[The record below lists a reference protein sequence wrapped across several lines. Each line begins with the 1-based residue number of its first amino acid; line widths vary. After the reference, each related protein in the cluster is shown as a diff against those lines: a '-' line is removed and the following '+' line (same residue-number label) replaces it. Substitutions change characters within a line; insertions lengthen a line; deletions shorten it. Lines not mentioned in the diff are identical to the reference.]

1 MMQAGGG
8 TQFHVASWLAWLVA
22 GMLAALFTRNPL
34 YLCLIIVASVLAHN
48 AIAGGHSMIATRT
61 RGLAQSDRDRR
72 GLGIFLRFVVVL
84 LVIVTI
90 FKGFSVHT
98 GVTVLFRLP
107 EEWPLIGGPI
117 TAEGLTYAALDALS
131 LLTVLAVFT
140 AFTAGADYYAML
152 RSVPAFMHQVGLI
165 TSIAIT
171 FVPQTITRFTE
182 IREAQ
187 ALRGHRVRRVGDL
200 VPIIIPLLAGGMERS
215 MNLAEAMEARGFS
228 RHAPGARKLPPI
240 LAQSGVA
247 AGLGLTMSGAAFLA
261 FFSRTPLMG
270 WSTIIAGV
278 ATIAATLWMV
288 SAGSRRT
295 RYRRSVWRDLDTLL
309 LVPSLAIMGILL
321 LYKVTVPGALV
332 YDPLSRLRM
341 YAPPFDPV
349 LALTLLALAVP
360 ALVLRGHRRTA
371 GAQIEMEAEAPT
383 G

>member
-1 MMQAGGG
+1 MMRPGGG
-8 TQFHVASWLAWLVA
+8 IEFHVRSWLAWLLA
-22 GMLAALFTRNPL
+22 GMLGALFTRNPV
-34 YLCLIIVASVLAHN
+34 YLCIIIAASMLVHN
-48 AIAGGHSMIATRT
+48 TISGSGRLRMGTT
-61 RGLAQSDRDRR
+61 TLLGQGDRDRR

-84 LVIVTI
+84 LVIVTV

-140 AFTAGADYYAML
+140 AFTAGADYYALL

-200 VPIIIPLLAGGMERS
+200 IPIIIPLLAGGMERS

-228 RHAPGARKLPPI
+228 RHAPGTRKLPPI
-240 LAQSGVA
+240 LVQSGVA
-247 AGLGLTMSGAAFLA
+247 TGLGLTLAGASFLA
-261 FFSRTPLMG
+261 FFSDTPLIG
-270 WSTIIAGV
+270 WSTIIVGV
-278 ATIAATLWMV
+278 ALMGLTLWAV
-288 SAGSRRT
+288 SARSRRT
-295 RYRRSVWRDLDTLL
+295 RYRRSVWRDMDTLL
-309 LVPSLAIMGILL
+309 LMPSLGITGILL
-321 LYKVTVPGALV
+321 LYKVTAPGVLI
-332 YDPLSRLRM
+332 YDPLSKLRM
-341 YAPPFDPV
+341 YFPPFDPV
-349 LALTLLALAVP
+349 LALTLLSLAAP
-360 ALVLRGHRRTA
+360 ALILRGQKRA
-371 GAQIEMEAEAPT
+371 VGAQIEVEVST

>member
-1 MMQAGGG
+1 MMPTNAG
-8 TQFHVASWLAWLVA
+8 TQFHVAAWLVWLA
-22 GMLAALFTRNPL
+22 SGMLAALFTRNPI
-34 YLCLIIVASVLAHN
+34 YLCLIIIAATLVHT
-48 AIAGGHSMIATRT
+48 AITGRVGTATGT
-61 RGLAQSDRDRR
+61 TLLAQGERERR

-84 LVIVTI
+84 LVIVTL

-98 GVTVLFRLP
+98 GTTVLFRLP
-107 EEWPLIGGPI
+107 EEWPLLGGAI

-228 RHAPGARKLPPI
+228 RHAPGTRKLPP
-240 LAQSGVA
+240 LLVQSGVA
-247 AGLGLTMSGAAFLA
+247 AGLGLTMTGAAFLV
-261 FFSRTPLMG
+261 FFSQTPLVG
-270 WSTIIAGV
+270 WTTILGGV
-278 ATIAATLWMV
+278 ALMVVTLWAV
-288 SAGSRRT
+288 SARSRRT
-295 RYRRSVWRDLDTLL
+295 RYRRSVWRDRDTLL
-309 LVPSLAIMGILL
+309 LVPSLGMIAVLF
-321 LYKVTVPGALV
+321 LYKAMLPGTLI
-332 YDPLSRLRM
+332 YDPLSRLHM
-341 YAPPFDPV
+341 YFPPFDPV
-349 LALTLLALAVP
+349 LALSLISLAVP
-360 ALVLRGHRRTA
+360 ALILRGYRRAA
-371 GAQIEMEAEAPT
+371 GAQIEMEAHT

>member
-1 MMQAGGG
+1 MQNVAGSR
-8 TQFHVASWLAWLVA
+8 FHVASWLAWLTS

-34 YLCLIIVASVLAHN
+34 YLCLIVAASVLVHTAVT
-48 AIAGGHSMIATRT
+48 GRKGSATGT
-61 RGLAQSDRDRR
+61 TLLAQSDRDRR
-72 GLGIFLRFVVVL
+72 GLGIFLRFIIVL
-84 LVIVTI
+84 LVIVTV

-117 TAEGLTYAALDALS
+117 TAEGLTYAGLDALS

-200 VPIIIPLLAGGMERS
+200 IPIIIPLLAGGMERS

-228 RHAPGARKLPPI
+228 RHAPGTRKLAPI
-240 LAQSGVA
+240 LVQSGVMS
-247 AGLGLTMSGAAFLA
+247 GLGLAMTGAAFLA
-261 FFSRTPLMG
+261 FFSHTPLIG
-270 WSTIIAGV
+270 WSTIVAGV
-278 ATIAATLWMV
+278 ALMGLTLWAV
-288 SAGSRRT
+288 SARSKRT
-295 RYRRSVWRDLDTLL
+295 RYRRSVWRDMDTLL
-309 LVPSLAIMGILL
+309 LVPSLSITGILL
-321 LYKVTVPGALV
+321 LYKVTVPGALI

-341 YAPPFDPV
+341 YVPPFDVV
-349 LALTLLALAVP
+349 LALTLFSLAVP
-360 ALVLRGHRRTA
+360 ALILRGQRQA
-371 GAQIEMEAEAPT
+371 VGAQIEMEAPT

>member
-1 MMQAGGG
+1 MMMPNGG

-22 GMLAALFTRNPL
+22 GMLAALLTRNPL
-34 YLCLIIVASVLAHN
+34 YLCVIIVSSVLVHN
-48 AIAGGHSMIATRT
+48 AISNGSSMIAART
-61 RGLAQSDRDRR
+61 TLLAQSERERR

-84 LVIVTI
+84 LVIVTV

-107 EEWPLIGGPI
+107 EEWPLIGGPV
-117 TAEGLTYAALDALS
+117 TAEGLTYAGLDALT
-131 LLTVLAVFT
+131 LLTVLSVFT

-171 FVPQTITRFTE
+171 FVPQTIARFTE

-200 VPIIIPLLAGGMERS
+200 VPLIIPLLAGGMERS

-228 RHAPGARKLPPI
+228 RHAPGARKLPPV
-240 LAQSGVA
+240 LVQSGVA
-247 AGLGLTMSGAAFLA
+247 AGLGLTTTGAAFLA
-261 FFSRTPLMG
+261 FFAHTPLAGWATIMG
-270 WSTIIAGV
+270 GV
-278 ATIAATLWMV
+278 ALVGLTLWAV

-295 RYRRSVWRDLDTLL
+295 RYRRGVWRDTDTLL
-309 LVPSLAIMGILL
+309 LVPSLAITCILL
-321 LYKVTVPGALV
+321 LYKVTAPGALV

-341 YAPPFDPV
+341 YVPPFDPV

-360 ALVLRGHRRTA
+360 ALIIGGRGRAA
-371 GAQIEMEAEAPT
+371 GAQIEMEAPT

>member
-1 MMQAGGG
+1 MQASGG
-8 TQFHVASWLAWLVA
+8 TRFHVAAWLAWLMS
-22 GMLAALFTRNPL
+22 GMLAALFTRNPI
-34 YLCLIIVASVLAHN
+34 YLCLIIAASALVHRT
-48 AIAGGHSMIATRT
+48 ITGRAGSSTGTAL
-61 RGLAQSDRDRR
+61 LAQSERERR

-84 LVIVTI
+84 LVIVTV

-117 TAEGLTYAALDALS
+117 TAEGLTYAGLDALS

-200 VPIIIPLLAGGMERS
+200 VPIIIPLLSGGMERS

-228 RHAPGARKLPPI
+228 RHAPGTRKLPP
-240 LAQSGVA
+240 LLVQSGVA
-247 AGLGLTMSGAAFLA
+247 AGLGLTMTGAAFLA
-261 FFSRTPLMG
+261 FFSQTPLLG
-270 WSTIIAGV
+270 WSTIVGGV
-278 ATIAATLWMV
+278 ALVGATLWAV

-295 RYRRSVWRDLDTLL
+295 RYRRSVWRDTDTLL
-309 LVPSLAIMGILL
+309 LVPSLAITAILL
-321 LYKVTVPGALV
+321 LYKASAPGALI

-341 YAPPFDPV
+341 YAPPFDLV
-349 LALTLLALAVP
+349 LGMTLIVLAVP
-360 ALVLRGHRRTA
+360 ALVLWGNRRAA
-371 GAQIEMEAEAPT
+371 GAQIEMEAST

>member
-1 MMQAGGG
+1 M
-8 TQFHVASWLAWLVA
+8 S
-22 GMLAALFTRNPL
+22 GMLAALFTRNPI
-34 YLCLIIVASVLAHN
+34 YLCLIIAAS
-48 AIAGGHSMIATRT
+48 AIVHRAITGRAGSATGT
-61 RGLAQSDRDRR
+61 TLLAQSERDRR

-84 LVIVTI
+84 LVIVTV

-117 TAEGLTYAALDALS
+117 TAEGLTYAGLDALS

-187 ALRGHRVRRVGDL
+187 TLRGHRVRRVGDL
-200 VPIIIPLLAGGMERS
+200 VPIIIPLLSGGMERS

-228 RHAPGARKLPPI
+228 RHAPGTRKLPP
-240 LAQSGVA
+240 LLVQSGVA
-247 AGLGLTMSGAAFLA
+247 AGLGLTMTGAAFLA
-261 FFSRTPLMG
+261 FFSQTPLLG
-270 WSTIIAGV
+270 WSTIVGGV
-278 ATIAATLWMV
+278 ALIGATLWAV

-295 RYRRSVWRDLDTLL
+295 RYRRSVWRDTDTLL
-309 LVPSLAIMGILL
+309 LVPSLSITGILL
-321 LYKVTVPGALV
+321 LYKASAPGALI

-349 LALTLLALAVP
+349 LGLTLIALAVP
-360 ALVLRGHRRTA
+360 ALILWGRSRAA
-371 GAQIEMEAEAPT
+371 GAQIEMEAST

>member
-1 MMQAGGG
+1 MQASGGIR
-8 TQFHVASWLAWLVA
+8 FHVAAWLAWLMS
-22 GMLAALFTRNPL
+22 GMLAALFTRNPI
-34 YLCLIIVASVLAHN
+34 YLCLIIAASALVH
-48 AIAGGHSMIATRT
+48 RT
-61 RGLAQSDRDRR
+61 ITARVGSSTGYTLLAQSDRDRR

-84 LVIVTI
+84 LVIVTV

-117 TAEGLTYAALDALS
+117 TAEGLTYAGLDALS

-200 VPIIIPLLAGGMERS
+200 VPIIIPLLSGGMERS

-228 RHAPGARKLPPI
+228 RHAPGTRKLPP
-240 LAQSGVA
+240 LLVQSGVA
-247 AGLGLTMSGAAFLA
+247 AGLGLTMTGAAFLA
-261 FFSRTPLMG
+261 FFSQTPLLG
-270 WSTIIAGV
+270 WSTIVGGV
-278 ATIAATLWMV
+278 ALVGATLWAV

-295 RYRRSVWRDLDTLL
+295 RYRRSVWRDTDTLL
-309 LVPSLAIMGILL
+309 LVPSLAIIAILL
-321 LYKVTVPGALV
+321 LYKSRVAGALI

-349 LALTLLALAVP
+349 LGLTLIALAVP
-360 ALVLRGHRRTA
+360 ALVLWSNRRAT
-371 GAQIEMEAEAPT
+371 GAQIEMEAST

>member
-1 MMQAGGG
+1 MIQANGAP
-8 TQFHVASWLAWLVA
+8 QFHVVAWLVWLTS
-22 GMLAALFTRNPL
+22 GMLAALFTRNPI
-34 YLCLIIVASVLAHN
+34 YLCLIIAASLLVHA
-48 AIAGGHSMIATRT
+48 AISAGGGAGAGTT
-61 RGLAQSDRDRR
+61 FLGQSSRDRR
-72 GLGIFLRFVVVL
+72 GLGLFLRFIMVL
-84 LVIVTI
+84 LVIVTV

-200 VPIIIPLLAGGMERS
+200 IPIVIPLLAGGMERS

-228 RHAPGARKLPPI
+228 RHAPGARKLPP
-240 LAQSGVA
+240 LLVQSGVA
-247 AGLGLTMSGAAFLA
+247 AGLGLTMTGAAFLA
-261 FFSRTPLMG
+261 FFSLTPLMG
-270 WSTIIAGV
+270 W
-278 ATIAATLWMV
+278 ATIAAGIALMGLTLWAV
-288 SAGSRRT
+288 SARSRRT
-295 RYRRSVWRDLDTLL
+295 RYRRSVWRDRDTLL
-309 LVPSLAIMGILL
+309 FVPSLAITGILL
-321 LYKVTVPGALV
+321 LYKSTAPPALI

-349 LALTLLALAVP
+349 LALTLISLAVP
-360 ALVLRGHRRTA
+360 ALILRGEQRA
-371 GAQIEMEAEAPT
+371 LGAQIEVETPR